1 MKFKQEFV
9 MREVA
14 GENIVIPL
22 SGLGEQFNGIITLN
36 ETGAFI
42 WKQIQNEQDKPAI
55 VAALLDAYEVTPEQ
69 AARSVDALCAQLES
83 LGILE

>member
-9 MREVA
+9 LREVA

-22 SGLGEQFNGIITLN
+22 SGLGQQFNGLITLN

-42 WKQIQNEQDKPAI
+42 WKQIQAEKEKDQI
-55 VAALLDAYEVTPEQ
+55 VDALLEEYEVSREQ
-69 AARSVDALCAQLES
+69 AARNVDELCAQLET
-83 LGILE
+83 LGIL